1 VDQEIERLDEK
12 NLGIGRYS
20 TIFIPSQFLLN
31 VMVGKAVILQ
41 HLDLPS
47 SSAIDT
53 ISCIIDPDSPSID
66 IPQDNSKMFEDDETG
81 NPYPPCD
88 GFRLFA
94 TCSENYLHGN
104 SNVTNKFTVIGV
116 PTYFDSLTD
125 EGVGDFVES
134 VLNCCGE
141 EHIKALDLR
150 SKQQKEE
157 ETRIAGIKKNVK
169 DSIFMILTSIKS
181 QNIFRLAI
189 SSVSKHDISE
199 ICVAVA
205 FLRVFVDSLDLESR
219 KNLLELLKDYLCKDN
234 DTALCV
240 IPGFMDLL
248 SETEKKELNDRL
260 QSTHHQHQHHHHHHQ
275 HQHQH
280 QHQPILG
287 EGEEPEEEEGMFP
300 DVVQSRPILDEDEEE
315 GGDDDNL
322 DKGQNEIS
330 PDNADDTEEDP
341 EIHIPENTFSRYI
354 HAGKLLGNKRVT
366 IHSKVSCVSTNVIP
380 IPASKISRIRHETTE
395 ELFAD
400 SDFVL
405 GPNISN
411 VIDVLVTGLAS
422 RIPVFLESAPGQG
435 KSAVVEHFAKSIGL
449 DFKRLNFSNSTTVDS
464 LFGYVASV
472 RGEDGYPKFETIP
485 GTLKKYIDS
494 TSRKDKSVSN
504 PCPRMVLLLD
514 EINLAPP
521 EVFDILIP
529 LFGDSLE
536 KSITL
541 PDGSPCDVSHVMVV
555 ATLNPQELSGARMRI
570 PPMVRESVLYTTIPS
585 YSMDELIQIAKGK
598 PHADTRY
605 LEEKYLESTTMIHK
619 ACLDYCAKNGLTN
632 SLSLREIIKVS

>member
-1 VDQEIERLDEK
+1 
-12 NLGIGRYS
+12 
-20 TIFIPSQFLLN
+20 
-31 VMVGKAVILQ
+31 
-41 HLDLPS
+41 
-47 SSAIDT
+47 
-53 ISCIIDPDSPSID
+53 
-66 IPQDNSKMFEDDETG
+66 
-81 NPYPPCD
+81 
-88 GFRLFA
+88 
-94 TCSENYLHGN
+94 
-104 SNVTNKFTVIGV
+104 
-116 PTYFDSLTD
+116 
-125 EGVGDFVES
+125 
-134 VLNCCGE
+134 
-141 EHIKALDLR
+141 
-150 SKQQKEE
+150 
-157 ETRIAGIKKNVK
+157 
-169 DSIFMILTSIKS
+169 
-181 QNIFRLAI
+181 
-189 SSVSKHDISE
+189 
-199 ICVAVA
+199 
-205 FLRVFVDSLDLESR
+205 
-219 KNLLELLKDYLCKDN
+219 
-234 DTALCV
+234 V

-260 QSTHHQHQHHHHHHQ
+260 QSTHHQHQHHHHH
-275 HQHQH
+275 HQH

-632 SLSLREIIKVS
+632 SLSLREIIKVSEMLKTAGGAIEFSSILDIVYLSRFSPSEAKHIRDRIKLFPANDHVPLSLEKSSNGGTVCIGSAKIPLWTSSKKVVKHVNKAIDTHSFSSLQLQLLEKIATVVGTRRSIILSGPTAT